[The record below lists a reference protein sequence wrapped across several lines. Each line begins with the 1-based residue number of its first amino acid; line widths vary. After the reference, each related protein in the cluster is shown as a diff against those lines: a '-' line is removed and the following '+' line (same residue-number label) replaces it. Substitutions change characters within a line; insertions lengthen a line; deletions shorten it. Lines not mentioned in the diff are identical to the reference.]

1 MSAANLQ
8 LRDAIAW
15 NQVNGGGAWALNC
28 AWKDANIGTAQ
39 MSGDQ
44 CGGKCASTSGCTH
57 FAWDNVN
64 GGTCYLK
71 SGVVSASIAV
81 AQTAN
86 QAMCGY
92 LKQTAAAAPAAGTT
106 SIKWKDE
113 SSGIYWARKCDWTG
127 AVLSSTK
134 GKGSL
139 CGTTCAKTSG
149 CTHFAW
155 TESNGGTCWMKT
167 GAVSKSDAIASSN
180 KGEEYFKHY
189 SPLTHLTNL
198 SLFLGALCGGITAAN
213 TKPTKPTTAANPA
226 KPTTPVT
233 PTVPQQ
239 PPAPGKTVTSAYGA
253 PPAYATKFPIIECDK
268 TNTCYKRNT
277 FLIPAWGG
285 ISSNIQETGEMS
297 FGLGRFYLVDAAATT
312 YKQFYLNNRQIS
324 FTTDLSGIKCGQNS
338 ALYFSAMPAA
348 LGSTYCDG
356 QNTCMEMDILEGNIA
371 ASQVTTHEC
380 ANLGQV
386 NGNNCNHNGCAAS
399 GSTKFST
406 QVGPNSAV
414 INTLKPFKVTTKFI
428 TSDNTDQGTLTN
440 IVQVFEQEGRKFET
454 GNINKGNCVNDYG
467 NVAQM
472 GRGQQAGMT
481 LILSYWEGGMD
492 WLDGG
497 SSNPKCKSAGNQP
510 AKYSNIRVEPIA

>member
-1 MSAANLQ
+1 
-8 LRDAIAW
+8 
-15 NQVNGGGAWALNC
+15 
-28 AWKDANIGTAQ
+28 
-39 MSGDQ
+39 
-44 CGGKCASTSGCTH
+44 
-57 FAWDNVN
+57 
-64 GGTCYLK
+64 
-71 SGVVSASIAV
+71 
-81 AQTAN
+81 
-86 QAMCGY
+86 
-92 LKQTAAAAPAAGTT
+92 
-106 SIKWKDE
+106 
-113 SSGIYWARKCDWTG
+113 
-127 AVLSSTK
+127 
-134 GKGSL
+134 
-139 CGTTCAKTSG
+139 
-149 CTHFAW
+149 
-155 TESNGGTCWMKT
+155 MKA

-180 KGEEYFKHY
+180 KGEEYFQ
-189 SPLTHLTNL
+189 HLL
-198 SLFLGALCGGITAAN
+198 SLLCVLLNCLCLGALCGGITAA
-213 TKPTKPTTAANPA
+213 KPTTAAA
-226 KPTTPVT
+226 KPTTSVT
-233 PTVPQQ
+233 PTTPKVPEQ
-239 PPAPGKTVTSAYGA
+239 PAAPGKTVTSAYGA

-268 TNTCYKRNT
+268 TKTCYKRNT

-285 ISSNIQETGEMS
+285 ISSNIQESGDMS

-338 ALYFSAMPAA
+338 ALYFSAMPVN

-371 ASQVTTHEC
+371 SSQVTTHEC
-380 ANLGQV
+380 TNLGQV
-386 NGNNCNHNGCAAS
+386 NGNNCNHNGCAAG
-399 GSTKFST
+399 GSTKFAT

-481 LILSYWEGGMD
+481 LILSYWEAGNGGMD